1 MTHLRKLMLEE
12 LQRRNYSESTIRA
25 YLRAVRAFAL
35 HFGKSPDKLGPEQL
49 RQYQVYL
56 LRERKLSPGGVEAR
70 MSALRFLYVKTL
82 KRHEMREHLP
92 FPKVPRKLPVVMSQE
107 EVAKVID
114 SSRPTATYDPDG
126 IVCHRC
132 AASRTRAD

>member
-1 MTHLRKLMLEE
+1 MGHKEVPVTHLRKLMLEE

-25 YLRAVRAFAL
+25 YLRAVQAFAK

-56 LRERKLSPGGVEAR
+56 LRERKLTPGGVETR

-82 KRHEMREHLP
+82 KRR
-92 FPKVPRKLPVVMSQE
+92 
-107 EVAKVID
+107 
-114 SSRPTATYDPDG
+114 
-126 IVCHRC
+126 
-132 AASRTRAD
+132 RT